1 MVIVLNEVPG
11 SLGELE
17 GVEEDRNTKLPLKKF
32 DAISLGDQS
41 LMSLVRWVTVIE
53 GVVLVIAFALWLS
66 EFNW

>member
-1 MVIVLNEVPG
+1 M
-11 SLGELE
+11 
-17 GVEEDRNTKLPLKKF
+17 EEDRNTKLTLKKF

-53 GVVLVIAFALWLS
+53 GVVLVVAFALWLS